1 MGPKTNSGASKAKV
15 ENKKKEKIIE
25 DKTFG
30 LKNKKGGKNQKF
42 IAQVQQQVK
51 HGGSAAAKKLE
62 DEKRLQKE
70 KKEAELKA
78 QKEMQDLFKPV
89 QPVQKVEKGADPKS
103 ILCAFF
109 KQGTCGKGDRC
120 KFSHDLEIERKAE
133 KRSLYCDVRDEE
145 KEGTNEDWDE
155 EKLKDVIEKKHAEA
169 DKKKTKTDIIC
180 KHFLDAVEKNK
191 YGWFWQCP
199 SGESCIYRHALPPGF
214 VLKKDK
220 KKEDKK
226 EEISLEDLVEK
237 ERAALG
243 PKQTKVTLETFL
255 AWKKR
260 KLRERE
266 ESSNKENTR
275 KQAAFKAGRSVGISG
290 REMFTFNPD
299 LARDD
304 DMEDGDEAFDTAN
317 LPNEEEEGEV
327 QYRELD
333 LNALA
338 CVGTDVDGSGT
349 VAPVAREYQLV
360 DVEEST
366 KNGNAESLDEAAA
379 SVPIDENLFAD
390 EDDLD
395 DLEDEL
401 DELDVND

>member
-89 QPVQKVEKGADPKS
+89 QTVQKVEKGADPKS

-133 KRSLYCDVRDEE
+133 KRSLYCDVRDDD

-155 EKLKDVIEKKHAEA
+155 EKLKEVIAKKHAEA
-169 DKKKTKTDIIC
+169 DMKKTKTDIIC

-199 SGESCIYRHALPPGF
+199 SGETCIYRHALPPGF

-220 KKEDKK
+220 KKNEDKK

-266 ESSNKENTR
+266 ESNTKENSR

-304 DMEDGDEAFDTAN
+304 DIEDGDEAFDTAN
-317 LPNEEEEGEV
+317 LPNEDEESDV
-327 QYRELD
+327 YRELD
-333 LNALA
+333 LNDLA
-338 CVGTDVDGSGT
+338 GVGTDVDGSGT
-349 VAPVAREYQLV
+349 VAPAAREYQLV
-360 DVEEST
+360 EAEDAT
-366 KNGNAESLDEAAA
+366 NNGNAESQDEAAA
-379 SVPIDENLFAD
+379 NVPIDENLFAD

>member
-70 KKEAELKA
+70 KKEAELRA

-304 DMEDGDEAFDTAN
+304 NMEDGDEAFDTAN
-317 LPNEEEEGEV
+317 LPIEEEESEV
-327 QYRELD
+327 YRELD

-349 VAPVAREYQLV
+349 VAPASREYQLV

-366 KNGNAESLDEAAA
+366 KNGNAESIDEAAA

>member
-70 KKEAELKA
+70 KKEAELRA

-304 DMEDGDEAFDTAN
+304 NMEDGDEAFDTAN
-317 LPNEEEEGEV
+317 LPIEEEESEV

-349 VAPVAREYQLV
+349 VAPASREYQLV

>member
-78 QKEMQDLFKPV
+78 QKEMQELFKPV

-180 KHFLDAVEKNK
+180 KYFLDAVEKNK

-317 LPNEEEEGEV
+317 LPIEEDESEV
-327 QYRELD
+327 YRELD

-349 VAPVAREYQLV
+349 VAPASREYQLT